1 MDNPFIG
8 QQEVQSSNLSFRNL
22 DLAILTL
29 TAPFL
34 LAPSLFSRA
43 MSGIALLLLLFPYI
57 MRLVF
62 GRPLSRPT
70 VVNLPVAV
78 LALVFMPLA
87 FLLSPE
93 PWGLTWARL
102 LTLAWSISL
111 FFVVVNWPHPAR
123 KGDLRTRLNGPTLFY
138 LLLGGGIAVAGIL
151 GMRSVDK
158 LFFLPQTGVLVNY
171 LGWEHGLP
179 TNEIAGALTLFIP
192 FVGALV
198 YGCLVTGR
206 RRQFLLLLPLAAVM
220 GLALVLTQSRTGLTA
235 TAIGTLL
242 AWLSADRFNRKWLIV
257 GVVIIAL
264 AIALVRLTP
273 IGDWFVYA
281 GANSWNSV
289 IGPRWGIWNQALDAI
304 RDHPLW
310 GMGLGVFG
318 SVARDVYPL
327 ITPAAGPLLEDAH
340 NLYLQTALDFG
351 LAGVLIFLVI
361 AVLVVVSAVR
371 LVRVRPPQTLSRM
384 WAAGLL
390 GALIAHALYSLTDA
404 VALGTWAGV
413 PLWIAFGLVIGVSRG
428 RLQMAWSGRARVAL
442 AGSVSLVL
450 LVSAMAWP
458 VNRAGQL
465 ATHAILDPAADIAA
479 TTATL
484 SELSAGNCRARWFD
498 GLVRHMAG
506 DVVGRNAVWSGL
518 LNCSTTYTGYMAV
531 LAADDV
537 TLARQA
543 IETEPENAAGYFWL
557 ASAVAAGDPQ
567 QAISLYQAGLELAP
581 TDAHRWLALAELLEP
596 NDPAAA
602 LDAYLLACRNGDP
615 GANGCLR
622 AGSLA
627 EAGGDLPAAIE
638 YYRLSK
644 WSGALDRA
652 DELERQLVAGQ
663 P

>member
-8 QQEVQSSNLSFRNL
+8 QQEVPTTNLSFRNL
-22 DLAILTL
+22 DLVILTL
-29 TAPFL
+29 VAPFL
-34 LAPSLFSRA
+34 LAPTFFSRA
-43 MSGIALLLLLFPYI
+43 LSGIALLLLLFPYI
-57 MRLVF
+57 VRLVF
-62 GRPLSRPT
+62 GRPLSHPT
-70 VVNLPVAV
+70 VVNLPVAI
-78 LALVFMPLA
+78 LALIFLPLA
-87 FLLSPE
+87 FLLSPA
-93 PWGLTWARL
+93 PWGLTWERL
-102 LTLAWSISL
+102 LTLAWSIGL
-111 FFVVVNWPHPAR
+111 FFVVVNWPHPVR
-123 KGDLRTRLNGPTLFY
+123 KGDLRTRINGPTLLY

-158 LFFLPQTGVLVNY
+158 LFFLPQTGLLADY

-192 FVGALV
+192 FVVALA
-198 YGCLVTGR
+198 YGCLITGR

-220 GLALVLTQSRTGLTA
+220 GLALVLSQSRTGLTA
-235 TAIGTLL
+235 TAIGALL
-242 AWLSADRFNRKWLIV
+242 ALLAADRFNRKWLIV
-257 GVVIIAL
+257 GVVVAAL
-264 AIALVRLTP
+264 AVALVSLTP
-273 IGDWFVYA
+273 VGDWFVYA

-289 IGPRWGIWNQALDAI
+289 IGPRWSIWNQALGAI

-318 SVARDVYPL
+318 SVARDIYPL

-351 LAGVLIFLVI
+351 LAGALIFFVA

-371 LVRVRPPQTLSRM
+371 LVRVRPPQTLSRL

-404 VALGTWAGV
+404 VALGAWAGV
-413 PLWIAFGLVIGVSRG
+413 PLWIAFGLVMGASRG
-428 RLQMAWSGRARVAL
+428 RMQMAWSGRTRVAL
-442 AGSVSLVL
+442 TGAVSLVL
-450 LVSAMAWP
+450 LVSAAAWP

-465 ATHAILDPAADIAA
+465 ATHVLLDPAADVAA
-479 TTATL
+479 ASAAL
-484 SELSAGNCRARWFD
+484 SELSADNCRVRWFD

-506 DVVGRNAVWSGL
+506 DVAGRDAAWGRL
-518 LNCSTTYTGYMAV
+518 LDCSADYIGYMAV

-543 IETEPENAAGYFWL
+543 IETQPENAAGYFWL
-557 ASAVAAGDPQ
+557 APAVAAGHPQ
-567 QAISLYQAGLELAP
+567 QAIDLYEAGLELAP
-581 TDAHRWLALAELLEP
+581 TDAHHWLTLAELIEP
-596 NDPAAA
+596 SDPTTA
-602 LDAYLLACRNGDP
+602 LDAYLRACRNGDP

-627 EAGGDLPAAIE
+627 EADGDLPEAIE